1 MINIYNF
8 DGEIIMQA
16 PITKEAQREEELSK
30 SDFISLSF
38 SAACK
43 IILPVGA
50 YIVHTYYI
58 DQTRKVTQRFSLLEP
73 YEPVQNDEMSWKYTP
88 EFQHPKMLLG
98 KIPFYIKT
106 KNSQNETIKQTNW
119 TFVGTPDVIM
129 GKICDFLNNDI
140 QFGKC
145 GWKSVLS
152 GELKNSLSVSF
163 SDNDVLSA
171 LSSIANAEGDTCEWH
186 IDYDNEDIYLGKVIL
201 DNTSISL
208 EVGKN
213 IGTPSV
219 TESKENYYNSYT
231 VFGGTRNITQTNSL
245 GENVSSSDIRLQL
258 ASGKGIVNINGK
270 EIEYTVDDF
279 STIDLRKDKNK
290 EPLLTKVLNFSDVFP
305 SLNTYVYKVRGRQKY
320 VLDDTTKKKIPLTYN
335 ADGSVAAYKI
345 FTVWYMRLAYCT
357 TTEDKT
363 KKLVNKTVDNG
374 VTHYWYDFELTDNLI
389 VNGKTLSCSFEANT
403 NINALSTPLAGR
415 GTNGEHVGFE
425 LKYHKDNYSAH
436 DSDDVDSAN
445 FNILSGDYE
454 IIYQEDNN
462 LIIPTN
468 EDERL
473 IPRGES
479 LPNLSCNITVLYN
492 IAMSEQYQ
500 KDAQEKLLDK
510 AIKEIERL
518 NSDLNNYE
526 FSVYPQVFE
535 ANNPRLQIGQ
545 KVKYSDGQG
554 YTLDTRILKLTTNLD
569 YDFIQEITVGNQ
581 ANKGTVTQL
590 KDDVQTIIANS
601 SNGNGSSYSGSQF
614 NSIVSKYGSKYFLS
628 KQYDDIA
635 QGQIRFMKGIKIG
648 DGEKGVDAKGNA
660 KLADAVLSDV
670 VVDRV
675 HDAKSTP
682 SERVVVGAQGFDMY
696 MGEDGK
702 SHLYVD
708 YLTTRV
714 KMFAASAEVRKVSY
728 SGGTTI
734 FSNAGSTIVKVAYIF
749 DASGKKVIAYKCYAA
764 ADDGTTRTMNW
775 WHVGMMAL
783 CQTFNVKAHRDGK
796 ALANRYYWRLVV
808 GVGQEV
814 LADGKLYDYVIL
826 SNVKDFYGSD
836 GVPCYG
842 IKMLA
847 DGQNNVLSWGGVAVS
862 VVSDNGMS
870 SFASVFDGIEGGTQD
885 DGENDIASRRFYGYE
900 PDEGG
905 GEPDAPAPNDV
916 IVQVGDQV
924 RWKKYGNLI
933 KLTTST
939 EDNATDNAPAIAMY
953 HGMGAPYVDKKSGNT
968 NPYQWKTLTSL
979 DSPELV
985 KKNAKNFMFFT
996 NDDPEDVV
1004 SPISTTYEIIASSDT
1019 LVRNPMTQTVTPADI
1034 TFRTIKRYGSKTETL
1049 TTALYLAK
1057 YTTQDDVTHEG
1068 HFVSALSEL
1077 EVNLYDIK
1085 EITVFAYDSINTVL
1099 TSRTIAV
1106 LTDGE
1111 KGEKGDT
1118 GEKGK
1123 DTISLVAEPSSLT
1136 FGTDDKG
1143 KARGQA
1149 VVQVRFYVGSSIQNF
1164 LNTPVFKTENF
1175 EEGYTPTRQGE
1186 DIVIIDASKIKAQK
1200 IVDTADGTERYVSCT
1215 SASVTITDTLNG
1227 KQYQVKIPIF
1237 VDVESYI
1244 SRMEMTAKQY
1254 KQTFEELKSDLGEEN
1269 PSILTQYTSTIKQ
1282 SAREISLKVSQTA
1295 VGMKN
1300 LLPGS
1305 ALRRQ
1310 GEGVILRGGTSISVI
1325 NKYNGVNSATCFG
1338 SSMPGLQWRYEKGIS
1353 HNIKVEKGKTYTIS
1367 VMARATANSHIYI
1380 EGYYTSG
1387 MNTTDRPTGAGTG
1400 GSGSLLNQSVDSQ
1413 WNLYQRTFTVA
1424 ENSPYEFLHV
1434 AIMAQPAS
1442 DATVYLCQPM
1452 LVEGD
1457 EYVGWSLSEE
1467 DAEYIGGNLLDN
1479 TDTLSVGGNLVV
1491 ANGTLRTDA
1500 NSYNGFPTRHVDMLN
1515 ATEANK
1521 VVLQW
1526 DLESDSVLRQGQD
1539 YMLSFWAKGKGV
1551 FDILFYKDGNQSIFV
1566 EKSNAYGG
1574 NTSTDTYGTATVEL
1588 KNEYSWQQYWV
1599 HWRVVGS
1606 NLPKYVLIRCNKGT
1620 DMYVSQPK
1628 LEYGATVTEYRATKT
1643 DYIEDKSV
1651 AGKLLDAGIDIDS
1664 KEITLTADKTNF
1676 RTRSG
1681 QKVAV
1686 FDENGLNADLI
1697 NAKHVWAKSE
1707 DGNSTVGHFGNYEP
1721 DYCKVSD
1728 NVFAPLFVGSDKAA
1742 KAPFYVTS
1750 TGAIKAT
1757 AGYIGDFQIIEGKLV
1772 KEDSEGK
1779 RYMRLDN
1786 FNLSF
1791 EDTHDSIFRMTLG
1804 NFVSPSPGGS
1814 TYSGGFDLERLRN
1827 FSTSSTSSTSTQY
1840 NVGLTLSVSGTMNK
1854 DAREYQGNVISNI
1867 PNGNHALLISRGD
1880 IAGFRPMLTKAKTS
1894 RAISKMECVI
1904 VCCPPQN
1911 ANIILKLPDDPEIG
1925 QHYTFIQ
1932 RNGRYTGVSWGKVI
1946 LKSTTSGKPISAYG
1960 AANTR
1965 EIGLDWQFQITEVWF
1980 DGDFWL
1986 LQWHAQV

>member
-1 MINIYNF
+1 MINIYNL
-8 DGEIIMQA
+8 DGEIMMQA

-38 SAACK
+38 SAVCK

-73 YEPVQNDEMSWKYTP
+73 YEPVQTDEMSWKYTP

-279 STIDLRKDKNK
+279 STIDLRKDKTK

-335 ADGSVAAYKI
+335 ADGSVAAYKT

-403 NINALSTPLAGR
+403 NSNALSTPLAGR

-454 IIYQEDNN
+454 IIYQEENN

-468 EDERL
+468 ENERL

-479 LPNLSCNITVLYN
+479 LPSLGCNITVLYN
-492 IAMSEQYQ
+492 IAMSEQYK

-510 AIKEIERL
+510 AIEEIERL

-545 KVKYSDGQG
+545 KVKYNDGQG
-554 YTLDTRILKLTTNLD
+554 YSLNTRIIKITTNLD

-590 KDDVQTIIANS
+590 KDDVQAIIANS
-601 SNGNGSSYSGSQF
+601 SNGNGNSYSGSQF
-614 NSIVSKYGSKYFLS
+614 NSIVSKYGSKHFLS
-628 KQYDDIA
+628 KLHEDIA
-635 QGQIRFMKGIKIG
+635 QGIIRFMQGLKLG
-648 DGEKGVDAKGNA
+648 DGEKGIDAKGNA
-660 KLADAVLSDV
+660 VLGDVRGGNAVLSNV

-682 SERVVVGAQGFDMY
+682 AERVSVGAQGFDLY

-702 SHLYVD
+702 SHLYID

-749 DASGKKVIAYKCYAA
+749 DASGSKVIAYKCYAA

-783 CQTFNVKAHRDGK
+783 CQTFNVKEQRDGE

-826 SNVKDFYGSD
+826 SNVKDFFGSD

-842 IKMLA
+842 IKLLA

-862 VVSDNGMS
+862 VVTDNGMT
-870 SFASVFDGIEGGTQD
+870 SFASVFNGIEGGTQD
-885 DGENDIASRRFYGYE
+885 DGEKDIASRKFYGYK
-900 PDEGG
+900 PAEGG
-905 GEPDAPAPNDV
+905 GEPDAPAVNDV

-939 EDNATDNAPAIAMY
+939 EDNATDNAPANAMY

-979 DSPELV
+979 DSPELIL
-985 KKNAKNFMFFT
+985 KNAKNFQFFT
-996 NDDPEDVV
+996 NDDPEDRV

-1034 TFRTIKRYGSKTETL
+1034 TFSTVKRYGSKTETE
-1049 TTALYLAK
+1049 TTILYQAK
-1057 YTTQDDVTHEG
+1057 YTTQDGVTHEG
-1068 HFVSALSEL
+1068 NFESALSEL

-1085 EITVFAYDSINTVL
+1085 EITVFAHKGINTVL
-1099 TSRTIAV
+1099 TSRNIAV

-1111 KGEKGDT
+1111 KGDKGD
-1118 GEKGK
+1118 KGA
-1123 DTISLVAEPSSLT
+1123 DTVSLVATPSSLV

-1149 VVQVRFYVGSSIQNF
+1149 VVQVQFYAGSSIKNF

-1175 EEGYTPTRQGE
+1175 EDGYTPTRQGE
-1186 DIVIIDASKIKAQK
+1186 EIVIIDASKIKAQK

-1237 VDVESYI
+1237 VDVESYV
-1244 SRMEMTAKQY
+1244 SRMEMTAQQY
-1254 KQTFEELKSDLGEEN
+1254 KQTFEALKSDLGKEN
-1269 PSILTQYTSTIKQ
+1269 PEILSKFNSTITQ
-1282 SAREISLKVSQTA
+1282 RADAI
-1295 VGMKN
+1295 
-1300 LLPGS
+1300 
-1305 ALRRQ
+1305 AL
-1310 GEGVILRGGTSISVI
+1310 EVTKT
-1325 NKYNGVNSATCFG
+1325 ND
-1338 SSMPGLQWRYEKGIS
+1338 GLQQ
-1353 HNIKVEKGKTYTIS
+1353 
-1367 VMARATANSHIYI
+1367 
-1380 EGYYTSG
+1380 
-1387 MNTTDRPTGAGTG
+1387 AG
-1400 GSGSLLNQSVDSQ
+1400 
-1413 WNLYQRTFTVA
+1413 
-1424 ENSPYEFLHV
+1424 
-1434 AIMAQPAS
+1434 
-1442 DATVYLCQPM
+1442 VYLDSGEIKM
-1452 LVEGD
+1452 K
-1457 EYVGWSLSEE
+1457 
-1467 DAEYIGGNLLDN
+1467 AE
-1479 TDTLSVGGNLVV
+1479 
-1491 ANGTLRTDA
+1491 
-1500 NSYNGFPTRHVDMLN
+1500 
-1515 ATEANK
+1515 K
-1521 VVLQW
+1521 
-1526 DLESDSVLRQGQD
+1526 
-1539 YMLSFWAKGKGV
+1539 
-1551 FDILFYKDGNQSIFV
+1551 
-1566 EKSNAYGG
+1566 
-1574 NTSTDTYGTATVEL
+1574 
-1588 KNEYSWQQYWV
+1588 
-1599 HWRVVGS
+1599 
-1606 NLPKYVLIRCNKGT
+1606 
-1620 DMYVSQPK
+1620 
-1628 LEYGATVTEYRATKT
+1628 TKF
-1643 DYIEDKSV
+1643 
-1651 AGKLLDAGIDIDS
+1651 IDS
-1664 KEITLTADKTNF
+1664 KGNE
-1676 RTRSG
+1676 
-1681 QKVAV
+1681 VAV
-1686 FDENGLNADLI
+1686 FNADGLNADLI

-1707 DGNSTVGHFGNYEP
+1707 DGNSTVGYFGNY
-1721 DYCKVSD
+1721 DIQDC
-1728 NVFAPLFVGSDKAA
+1728 NVGGNVYAPLFIGSPTA
-1742 KAPFYVTS
+1742 KNAPFYVDS
-1750 TGAIKAT
+1750 TGAMKAT
-1757 AGYIGDFQIIEGKLV
+1757 AGEIANFVITSSGLRSGIKGTTDYLYLGDFQVAFVSRDSRDKVRLGSSVLTPSTGYAQSGLYIE
-1772 KEDSEGK
+1772 S
-1779 RYMRLDN
+1779 
-1786 FNLSF
+1786 
-1791 EDTHDSIFRMTLG
+1791 THDFENYESIQVNIGSYIEVGGKQYLPAVRTL
-1804 NFVSPSPGGS
+1804 P
-1814 TYSGGFDLERLRN
+1814 DDDE
-1827 FSTSSTSSTSTQY
+1827 TQY
-1840 NVGLTLSVSGTMNK
+1840 
-1854 DAREYQGNVISNI
+1854 I
-1867 PNGNHALLISRGD
+1867 NGNHALYIQKGD
-1880 IAGFRPMLTKAKTS
+1880 VVGLRPMLTVAKES
-1894 RAISKMECVI
+1894 RNILKRECVI
-1904 VCCPPQN
+1904 MCIPPQN
-1911 ANIILKLPDDPEIG
+1911 TTIILTLPDDPEVG
-1925 QHYTFIQ
+1925 QHYTIINKTGHWKNGANGGTVRIQ
-1932 RNGRYTGVSWGKVI
+1932 SREGKGKSIFRFSAENSWSFDIWQIYTV
-1946 LKSTTSGKPISAYG
+1946 T
-1960 AANTR
+1960 
-1965 EIGLDWQFQITEVWF
+1965 EIWF
-1980 DGDFWL
+1980 DGDNWIM
-1986 LQWHAQV
+1986 QYYAQY